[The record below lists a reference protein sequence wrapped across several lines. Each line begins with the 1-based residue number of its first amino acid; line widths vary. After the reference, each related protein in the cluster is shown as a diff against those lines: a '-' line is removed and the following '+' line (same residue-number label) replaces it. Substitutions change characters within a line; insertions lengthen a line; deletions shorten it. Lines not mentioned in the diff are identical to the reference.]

1 MNHLQYLIN
10 LISYGKA
17 LNSFLVKVE
26 ELVVK
31 YDLKNQA
38 QSVFTNIINSE
49 QNNLRNTPQVKNDQI
64 YNDYTAYLN
73 NIIQAQKQ
81 FTSMLD
87 MYKQV
92 ATGIKY

>member
-1 MNHLQYLIN
+1 LIN